1 MSITGEG
8 LTFVLGLMA
17 IAGGLWKIF
26 NAITGMKNEL
36 RLEIRD
42 VKDSLEKK
50 DILLES
56 IHDKTAIG
64 VVQLKERIEHSS
76 NRLKAELK
84 ELTMRV
90 NGLEGFLI
98 KTTDYKERDYGS
110 SQGTR

>member
-1 MSITGEG
+1 MSVTGEG
-8 LTFVLGLMA
+8 LTFVLSVVALG
-17 IAGGLWKIF
+17 GGLWKIF
-26 NAITGMKNEL
+26 SFISGMRDEL
-36 RLEIRD
+36 RSEIRS
-42 VKDSLEKK
+42 VRESLEKK

-64 VVQLKERIEHSS
+64 VVQLRERIEHSS

-84 ELTMRV
+84 ELTLRV